1 MRRQVICPK
10 TNEVNNMQIFEDNK
24 YSRMS
29 CETTFAYGNA
39 YIKVLAVLRVKKD
52 DNVPYA
58 LYGNI
63 GYALLEPLE
72 RDDVEE
78 VYLTLEEA
86 FEDFEF
92 NDNETKNEIAKLQQA
107 VSDFRKGFES
117 DYDFGLF
124 ISKID
129 SFELQFKVD

>member
-63 GYALLEPLE
+63 GYALLEPPE

-86 FEDFEF
+86 FEDC
-92 NDNETKNEIAKLQQA
+92 NYSA
-107 VSDFRKGFES
+107 
-117 DYDFGLF
+117 
-124 ISKID
+124 
-129 SFELQFKVD
+129 

>member
-10 TNEVNNMQIFEDNK
+10 INEVNNMQIFEDNK

-63 GYALLEPLE
+63 GYALLEPPE

>member
-1 MRRQVICPK
+1 
-10 TNEVNNMQIFEDNK
+10 MQIFEDNK

-63 GYALLEPLE
+63 GYALLEPPE

-92 NDNETKNEIAKLQQA
+92 NDNETKNEIAKLQQGL
-107 VSDFRKGFES
+107 SDFRKGFES